1 MDDEKVQPTIRHDE
15 PHQRATA
22 VDNQS
27 ATGACLLLFSSPVTN
42 NHKQTNENSK
52 RKTHTSKFG
61 YSILATILFGKK
73 ETERKENKMS
83 VEEKEEKKERVVL
96 LIFAAGPDRFDAL
109 GGELCF
115 IKCGCC
121 CCCMYCIHPSFSLSR
136 WCVKSR
142 RREKKQD
149 KGVDAQRHPSV
160 AIDHTYRTGTLNIF
174 EKSFPFFSCLLLGSF
189 TCSRRGERDWWY
201 RVEGFIGLLSNNNFY
216 SFRVPPFPAHSFC
229 LFGFC
234 FSLIFF
240 IISADLIRCALQLR
254 EETNN

>member
-52 RKTHTSKFG
+52 RKTHTPKFG

-109 GGELCF
+109 GGDCVLSNVVVVVCTV
-115 IKCGCC
+115 
-121 CCCMYCIHPSFSLSR
+121 HPSFSLSR

-174 EKSFPFFSCLLLGSF
+174 EKSFPFFLVCCWGLSLVPG
-189 TCSRRGERDWWY
+189 GEREIGGIAW
-201 RVEGFIGLLSNNNFY
+201 RGLLVSCRITIFI
-216 SFRVPPFPAHSFC
+216 HSESHRFLRIRFVC
-229 LFGFC
+229 LVFC

-240 IISADLIRCALQLR
+240 YYFG
-254 EETNN
+254 

>member
-73 ETERKENKMS
+73 RDRKERKQNVSRRKR
-83 VEEKEEKKERVVL
+83 KKKERVVL

-109 GGELCF
+109 GGKLCF

-189 TCSRRGERDWWY
+189 TCSRVGERERLVVSRGGVYWSL
-201 RVEGFIGLLSNNNFY
+201 VE
-216 SFRVPPFPAHSFC
+216 
-229 LFGFC
+229 
-234 FSLIFF
+234 
-240 IISADLIRCALQLR
+240 
-254 EETNN
+254 